1 MAIVTLQDDNI
12 MTLQLYQA
20 VGPSWLAGAV
30 AAYGTT
36 SSSCTSSTRSAT
48 GCTRCSA
55 TGARAWKQTPWR
67 SYTSWMWRE
76 EQSQRVSW
84 LRVLPWPEQQPGV
97 RRSCGCWCTE
107 REWRADFWYFQK
119 NTHILLVLLC
129 LARQGQPLPCSCT
142 PESEHRV
149 LSAGLLFA
157 GHLSHRALGL
167 PELRCGAG
175 WLVITTPVIVLRT
188 FLLLNYKCNCLHKRT
203 RRKHT
208 LVARKVFPWVRKC
221 SSVVER

>member
-1 MAIVTLQDDNI
+1 MMEWCRLGKVFAKAITKRNDEPAMQSLIYWTARYDSRVAFALHNHVLIDPSEGMAIVTLQDDNI

-30 AAYGTT
+30 AAYGTA

-48 GCTRCSA
+48 GCTRCA
-55 TGARAWKQTPWR
+55 TTGARAWKQTPWR

-119 NTHILLVLLC
+119 NTHILPVLC

-149 LSAGLLFA
+149 LSAGLQFA

-167 PELRCGAG
+167 PEL
-175 WLVITTPVIVLRT
+175 
-188 FLLLNYKCNCLHKRT
+188 
-203 RRKHT
+203 
-208 LVARKVFPWVRKC
+208 
-221 SSVVER
+221 